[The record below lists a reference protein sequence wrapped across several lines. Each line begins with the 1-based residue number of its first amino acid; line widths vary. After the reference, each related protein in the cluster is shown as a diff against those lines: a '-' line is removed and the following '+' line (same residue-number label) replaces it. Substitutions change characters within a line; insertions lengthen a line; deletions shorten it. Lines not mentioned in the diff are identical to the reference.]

1 MVKFLKQS
9 RIVLSFFKKIKRSRL
24 HIDKELY
31 SAARHKIHKMILI
44 RKKIVL
50 KIN

>member
-9 RIVLSFFKKIKRSRL
+9 RIVLSFLKKIKRSRL

-31 SAARHKIHKMILI
+31 SAARYKLHKMILVN
-44 RKKIVL
+44 RKSYGKP
-50 KIN
+50 